1 MARAIHL
8 QVEDAGDAEELTAR
22 LRLDGFDAS
31 SLRPLVGPALI
42 RVPKPLLRRTRS
54 FVEDV
59 EATVRRW
66 LEQAPVPSE
75 VTLRAGRRHVA
86 IDNPSA
92 AVLASRRPGEPARV

>member
-31 SLRPLVGPALI
+31 SIRPLVGPALI
-42 RVPKPLLRRTRS
+42 RVPKPLLRRTRR

-66 LEQAPVPSE
+66 LEEAPVPSE
-75 VTLRAGRRHVA
+75 VTLRAGRRYVE
-86 IDNPSA
+86 IENPT
-92 AVLASRRPGEPARV
+92 AVMHASRRHGQPARA